1 MNSLRLETH
10 RAALPGSSSLSGH
23 AHLRRRRR
31 ERGRRLML
39 VEERKKCYEARDAY
53 FSCLDAN
60 GGRRQRRAL
69 RKLYEKHCPSSWV
82 KHFDKK
88 RAEDE
93 SFVANFEQV
102 YNILLCIF

>member
-1 MNSLRLETH
+1 
-10 RAALPGSSSLSGH
+10 
-23 AHLRRRRR
+23 
-31 ERGRRLML
+31 ML

-60 GGRRQRRAL
+60 SGRRQRRAL

-88 RAEDE
+88 REEDE
-93 SFVANFEQV
+93 KLRKLLESRSDSEIQAGVASKSRST
-102 YNILLCIF
+102 

>member
-1 MNSLRLETH
+1 
-10 RAALPGSSSLSGH
+10 
-23 AHLRRRRR
+23 
-31 ERGRRLML
+31 ML

-69 RKLYEKHCPSSWV
+69 RKLYEKHCPSSGV

-88 RAEDE
+88 REEDE
-93 SFVANFEQV
+93 KLRK
-102 YNILLCIF
+102 LLEARSDTETKVDGASKSRSA